1 MDFDAAYKRT
11 NGQYFTQNSPFE
23 NPAFMEWSKACDLR
37 NQIILEPFA
46 GANNLIDML
55 KSMKLCK
62 DSVSYDIEPKSDNV
76 LHKDTLFNF
85 PKGYNVCITNPPYLA
100 KNSATRRKLNY
111 PNTNYDDLYKYA
123 LAKCLENCENVGA
136 IIPASFLNSGLF
148 RHRLSHYI
156 LLSSKMFDD
165 TEHPVCLALFK
176 KNSKRI
182 KIYDGENYIGLLSDL
197 ERKLPKNNDS
207 SEIKFNDKNG
217 KLGLIAIDNT
227 IEPSIK
233 FIRGEEI
240 SPDKIEVSSR
250 SITRIT
256 IKAKNI
262 NALIKELNNNLNKFR
277 DETADIFLTPFK
289 GVRKDGRFRR
299 RLDFSMARLFINKVA
314 RGTTP
319 SAQI

>member
-1 MDFDAAYKRT
+1 MLMAEFDTNYKRT
-11 NGQYFTQNSPFE
+11 NGQYFTQNNPFG
-23 NPAFMEWSKACDLR
+23 NPAFMEWSKTCDSR

-46 GANNLIDML
+46 GANNLIKML
-55 KSMKLCK
+55 KNMKLCK
-62 DSVSYDIEPKSDNV
+62 GFVSYDTEPKNKNV
-76 LHKDTLFNF
+76 LHKDTLIDF

-111 PNTNYDDLYKYA
+111 PCTDYDDLYKYA
-123 LAKCLENCENVGA
+123 LSKCLENCENVGA

-148 RHRLSHYI
+148 RNRLSHYI
-156 LLSSKMFDD
+156 LLSSKMFND

-176 KNSKRI
+176 KNSKQI
-182 KIYDGENYIGLLSDL
+182 KIYDGDNYIGLLSEL
-197 ERKLPKNNDS
+197 ERKLPKKSDS

-233 FIRGEEI
+233 FIRGEDI
-240 SPDKIEVSSR
+240 MPDKIVFTSR

-256 IKAKNI
+256 IKERNI
-262 NALIKELNNNLNKFR
+262 NGLIKKLNSSLNKFR

-289 GVRKDGRFRR
+289 GIRKDGRYRR
-299 RLDFSMARLFINKVA
+299 RLDFSMARSLIGEVA
-314 RGTTP
+314 
-319 SAQI
+319 